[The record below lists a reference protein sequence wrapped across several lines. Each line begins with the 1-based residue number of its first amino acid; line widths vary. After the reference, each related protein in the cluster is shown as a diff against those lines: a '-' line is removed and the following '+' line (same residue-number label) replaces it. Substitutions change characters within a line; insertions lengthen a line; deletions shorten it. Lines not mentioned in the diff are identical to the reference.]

1 MRYAATE
8 IRQVFVFIF
17 SLALYLTFCFAVVP
31 VEIYAQESE
40 PVLASP
46 DTLKISADSLL
57 MSADSLLM
65 RADSLFLENQMQDD
79 LFRVSP
85 DTLKK
90 GAEFM
95 DIFNQEPGHSLSP
108 QKKEGKKKKSAI
120 NSKVEYSATDSIVL
134 DLKSHK
140 VFLYRDADIKY
151 ESIQQQAAFVEINFN
166 TNMLKARPLPD
177 SAGKSYGKPVFI
189 EGGQTFTSD
198 EIDYNF
204 KSTKGLIKN
213 VITKEGDGYLHGET
227 VKKLKDNISNL
238 HHGGYTTCNLAHPHY
253 SIKFTKAK
261 VIPNN
266 KIITGPAFLTIE
278 DVPLPLVLPFGLFP
292 NRRGQAS
299 GIMVPTYGESRNR
312 GFYLENGGY
321 YFGINE
327 YMELKLLGDIYS
339 RGSWA
344 LKPMFNYRK
353 RYKFSGSMN
362 FSYAMNTEG
371 IRETPS
377 FKRNRDFRVAWT
389 HSQDPKAR
397 PKSRF
402 NANVNYVSSQYNK
415 YNPVTRNDMVSNT
428 FQSSI
433 SYQTSFFKDKI
444 SFSGALR
451 HSQNTSTKLVNLSL
465 PDISL
470 SANQFYPFRA
480 RGKVSDLRW
489 YDNITVKYNMTARN
503 DVTIYDSLL
512 FKPAM
517 FNAFNNGMQHNI
529 PISSSIKIL
538 KHFTLSNSI
547 NYTERWYTKSLRR
560 TWVNDTLWTNDSTY
574 KVGNQNDTLSGF
586 KAARDF
592 VFTSGL
598 NTTLYGM
605 VQMKRGPVRAIR
617 HVVRPSV
624 SFSIRPDFGSPAFGY
639 YKEVQSDTLG
649 NFERYSIFS
658 DGINFSSIYGTPPDG
673 KSGSLNFSITNN
685 LEMKVRSKK
694 DTITGMKKVML
705 IESFSIGTSY
715 DLAKDSLNWS
725 MINISARTT
734 LFKKLQISYRS
745 VWDPYVVNVVKE
757 RSIRVNQ
764 FEWDKNHRLLRKEN
778 TSWSFSLDY
787 NFSSGQKKKSAQ
799 PQTDEGVEA
808 QEDFV
813 LNPDKYIDWN
823 NAWNFGFNYQ
833 LNYTGINMPV
843 THTRKNDIIQTLG
856 FRGDISLTPKWKVS
870 VNSGLDLKTYKLA
883 SNTSVNVY
891 RDLHCWEMRFN
902 WIPVGNYK
910 SWNFFIKVKASVLQD
925 LKLTR
930 KKDFRDN

>member
-1 MRYAATE
+1 M
-8 IRQVFVFIF
+8 
-17 SLALYLTFCFAVVP
+17 VVP
-31 VEIYAQESE
+31 AESFAQEVE
-40 PVLASP
+40 PVPAFP

-57 MSADSLLM
+57 LKADSLL
-65 RADSLFLENQMQDD
+65 LEQQIQDD
-79 LFRVSP
+79 LFIISP

-90 GAEFM
+90 GSEFM
-95 DIFNQEPGHSLSP
+95 NIFNQEPGHSLSP
-108 QKKEGKKKKSAI
+108 QKTEGKKKKSAI

-151 ESIQQQAAFVEINFN
+151 ESIQQKAAFVEINFT

-177 SAGKSYGKPVFI
+177 SAGKPYGKPEFI

-213 VITKEGDGYLHGET
+213 VITKEGEGYLHGET

-353 RYKFSGSMN
+353 RYKFSGSFN

-371 IRETPS
+371 IRETTS

-415 YNPVTRNDMVSNT
+415 YNPVNTQDMVSNT
-428 FQSSI
+428 FQSSV
-433 SYQTSFFKDKI
+433 SYQTSLFKDKI
-444 SFSGALR
+444 SFSGALT

-465 PDISL
+465 PNISV
-470 SANQFYPFRA
+470 SANRFYPFRA
-480 RGKVSDLRW
+480 RGKATDLRW
-489 YDNITVKYNMTARN
+489 YDNITVNYNMTAEN
-503 DVTIYDSLL
+503 KVTIGDSLL

-517 FNAFNNGMQHNI
+517 FDAFNNGMQHKI

-538 KHFTLSNSI
+538 KHFTLSNTI
-547 NYTERWYTKSLRR
+547 DYTERWYSKSLLR
-560 TWVNDTLWTNDSTY
+560 TWVNDTLWTNDTLY
-574 KVGNQNDTLSGF
+574 KVGYIQNDTLRGF
-586 KAARDF
+586 KAGRD
-592 VFTSGL
+592 VGFTSAL

-617 HVVRPSV
+617 HVVRPAV
-624 SFSIRPDFGSPAFGY
+624 SFSIRPDFGSPNFGY

-649 NFERYSIFS
+649 HFERYSIFG
-658 DGINFSSIYGTPPDG
+658 DGYNYSSIYGSPPDG
-673 KSGSLNFSITNN
+673 KSGNLNFSISNN

-725 MINISARTT
+725 MVNISARTT
-734 LFKKLQISYRS
+734 LFKKLQVSYRS
-745 VWDPYVVNVVKE
+745 VWDPYVVNVVDG

-764 FEWDKNHRLLRKEN
+764 FEWDKNHRLLRKDN

-787 NFSSGQKKKSAQ
+787 NFSSGQKKKTAQ
-799 PQTDEGVEA
+799 PQTQEGVEA
-808 QEDFV
+808 QEDFIQ
-813 LNPDKYIDWN
+813 NPDNYIDWN
-823 NAWNFGFNYQ
+823 NPWTFGFNYH
-833 LNYTGINMPV
+833 LSYTGRNMPQ
-843 THTRKNDIIQTLG
+843 TQTIKSDIIQTLG
-856 FRGDISLTPKWKVS
+856 FRGDISITPKWKVS
-870 VNSGLDLKTYKLA
+870 VNSGFDLKTLKLA
-883 SNTSVNVY
+883 SNSSVNVY

-902 WIPVGNYK
+902 WIPVGNHA